1 MSNPRLHPLPP
12 AWSTTPWAGQ
22 AAPCPTRVCTRSPR
36 LNSAAPPPAVWII
49 LCGFGVVGRS
59 LAKLFESRSDDLYA
73 CYGLKPR
80 IVGVFDSAAAAAASS
95 DPSAL
100 DLERLVAAYCGRNY
114 FVGGYP

>member
-1 MSNPRLHPLPP
+1 M
-12 AWSTTPWAGQ
+12 
-22 AAPCPTRVCTRSPR
+22 
-36 LNSAAPPPAVWII
+36 WII